1 MHARELLELASLV
14 AHHGQQL
21 VQCPDPISDASLESY
36 WVASK
41 SRLDRWGQSLKEL
54 TRAQPD
60 AARRSPAARQSTIA
74 LVEEI
79 LTGEVLTRVW
89 SATMHAYDRHRGEEM
104 MEPIARSVM
113 MGQLE
118 ARHRV
123 LLLLVRSSVVNAEE
137 AVKLNRL
144 RRRTERWTDLLIGH
158 LDDDGDLSQYAINP
172 DRARDF
178 AEDLR
183 HQRRQRGGH
192 LAWPLMLSSL
202 RAAFGQGMAPASPN
216 ADLNVV
222 IAESVLSCFRPGLF
236 GSTGVPE
243 SAWLLR
249 LAKAAD
255 DVQGMIGL
263 LAHEERIGTRDA
275 SRLRNRLRRGEW

>member
-1 MHARELLELASLV
+1 M
-14 AHHGQQL
+14 
-21 VQCPDPISDASLESY
+21 
-36 WVASK
+36 
-41 SRLDRWGQSLKEL
+41 
-54 TRAQPD
+54 
-60 AARRSPAARQSTIA
+60 
-74 LVEEI
+74 
-79 LTGEVLTRVW
+79 
-89 SATMHAYDRHRGEEM
+89 
-104 MEPIARSVM
+104 
-113 MGQLE
+113 
-118 ARHRV
+118 
-123 LLLLVRSSVVNAEE
+123 
-137 AVKLNRL
+137 KLNRL
-144 RRRTERWTDLLIGH
+144 RRRTEPLTDLLIGH

-183 HQRRQRGGH
+183 HQRRQPQVPGVAAHVVVACARR
-192 LAWPLMLSSL
+192 LA
-202 RAAFGQGMAPASPN
+202 RMAPASPN

-243 SAWLLR
+243 SAWPLR